1 MSGAEVWIILYF
13 APILMEIFREELAK
27 FGLDAAQIEICE
39 KFYRLVTEQN
49 RVMNLTAIT
58 EPQEFAIKHIIDS
71 LSAWDEKFF
80 QGAETLVDVGTGA
93 GFPAIPLKIFKPRL
107 KLCLIDSL
115 AKRTEFLKR
124 VVAALSFD
132 GVEIFHGRAEELAR
146 QKIFRER
153 FDVVT
158 ARAVAPLN
166 VLAEYCLPFAKVGGK
181 FVALKGKNF
190 REELDA
196 AGETIKI
203 LGGGEISVRE
213 IKLPTL
219 EDSRAVIYI
228 DKKKS
233 TPAKYPR
240 HENLIRKI
248 KLGMR
253 N

>member
-1 MSGAEVWIILYF
+1 M
-13 APILMEIFREELAK
+13 FRDELIR
-27 FGLDAAQIEICE
+27 FGLDAAQIELCE

-71 LSAWDEKFF
+71 LSAWDEKFLR
-80 QGAETLVDVGTGA
+80 GAENLIDVGTGA
-93 GFPAIPLKIFKPRL
+93 GFPAIPLKIFKPQL

-124 VVAALSFD
+124 VVAELAFD

-146 QKIFRER
+146 QKNFREQ

-196 AGETIKI
+196 ARETIKI

-219 EDSRAVIYI
+219 EDSRAVIYV

-233 TPAKYPR
+233 TPNKYPR
-240 HENLIRKI
+240 RESLIRKVS
-248 KLGMR
+248 LGVK
-253 N
+253 